1 MTALEYLT
9 ALLTMVQTA
18 SLQRRALYL
27 RTSSLRDFLRL
38 LKMQLLMLVQALT
51 QDSLSRK
58 RWKNFLS
65 AATMTQKLIFNN
77 CSFVNG
83 NREEESGVYCIRLF
97 LCYNKNKQTVVPVS
111 LKGTLT
117 SGKSPY
123 CEKEIDVFAAYII
136 V

>member
-1 MTALEYLT
+1 MTALESLT

-38 LKMQLLMLVQALT
+38 LKMQLQMLVQALT

-65 AATMTQKLIFNN
+65 AATMTQKLISNLVSVLLLLFI
-77 CSFVNG
+77 CVESPVMPGSFF
-83 NREEESGVYCIRLF
+83 RDSKFAKI
-97 LCYNKNKQTVVPVS
+97 
-111 LKGTLT
+111 
-117 SGKSPY
+117 PY
-123 CEKEIDVFAAYII
+123 HVINLVALILPLG
-136 V
+136 